1 MDDAKRE
8 QLDGEIRRLL
18 NRYDEPVLLE
28 MEAEAEARGFPA
40 IGRTVGVAVE
50 ILARSIGARRVFEL
64 GSGFGYS
71 AYWFARAVGHG
82 GQVHLTEFDDANI
95 GKAHD
100 YLGRAGLEDRCRFH
114 TGDALA
120 SFAET
125 TGQFDI
131 VFCDIDKHE
140 YPRAFREARERIRVG
155 GLWICDNS
163 LGIGAGTIVDDL
175 PERAGEMIEGIREH
189 DELVSADQDF
199 IATILPIRDGVMVA
213 LRLR

>member
-1 MDDAKRE
+1 MDDHTRDR
-8 QLDGEIRRLL
+8 LDGEIRRMLD
-18 NRYDEPVLLE
+18 RYDEPVLVE

-40 IGRTVGVAVE
+40 IGRTVGVVVE

-71 AYWFARAVGHG
+71 AYWFARAVGEG
-82 GQVHLTEFDDANI
+82 GEVHLTEFDGANI
-95 GKAHD
+95 VKATD
-100 YLGRAGLEDRCRFH
+100 YLGRAGVGDRCRFH

-120 SFAET
+120 SFAAT
-125 TGQFDI
+125 PGGFDI

-140 YPRAFREARERIRVG
+140 YPRAFREARSRIRVG

-175 PERAGEMIEGIREH
+175 PGRTGEMIDGIREH
-189 DELVSADQDF
+189 DELVSADPDF
-199 IATILPIRDGVMVA
+199 VATILPIREGVMVA